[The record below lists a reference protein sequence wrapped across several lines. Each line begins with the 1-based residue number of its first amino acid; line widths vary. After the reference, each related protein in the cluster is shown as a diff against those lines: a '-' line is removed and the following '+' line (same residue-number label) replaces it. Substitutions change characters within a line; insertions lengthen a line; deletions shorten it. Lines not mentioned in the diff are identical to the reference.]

1 MNTKPFSARGTS
13 NMIRPRFGPGMLLQH
28 EDLEQIVDYTTGMYR
43 LLFRTLLGPG
53 VVCGLDVNYEQGK
66 NCFSIEAGVALD
78 CDGYVI
84 EVSKPQTIS
93 FEDVGKLPE
102 FGLVILKRRSKTCAT
117 RSVVCNDGEDTAL
130 PTREMEGFEIVVV
143 GVDKKTEWDE
153 DIASAKEP
161 FQENKCPDKCCDLP
175 GVLLASF
182 SVENSVVDL
191 KTDRRQLRAGSSK
204 EPKTEPSGHMATETD

>member
-1 MNTKPFSARGTS
+1 
-13 NMIRPRFGPGMLLQH
+13 MLLQH

-53 VVCGLDVNYEQGK
+53 VVCGLDVNYEK
-66 NCFSIEAGVALD
+66 EKKCFSIEGGVALD
-78 CDGYVI
+78 CDGYVV
-84 EVSKPQTIS
+84 EVSKAQMIS

-117 RSVVCNDGEDTAL
+117 RGVVCNDGEDTAL

-143 GVDKKTEWDE
+143 GMKEDPWNSSKETSKT
-153 DIASAKEP
+153 P
-161 FQENKCPDKCCDLP
+161 FKGNECPGKCCDMP

-182 SVENSVVDL
+182 SKSGDSVALD
-191 KTDRRQLRAGSSK
+191 KDRRQLRDGLTK
-204 EPKTEPSGHMATETD
+204 EPKSGASGQRSTQTD